1 MTPPADRPARFG
13 AGRLPPFVSDVV
25 GYFGISALALGADY
39 SGLILLHR
47 GLGLHY
53 LAAATI
59 SFVAGLAVAWWLS
72 TTILFRGR
80 RKLSVGHEILGFCLT
95 GLAGLLI
102 TQGAMA
108 ILVGGMGMTAEL
120 AKIPVA
126 GGVFAFNF
134 LSRRLL
140 FASPTAA

>member
-1 MTPPADRPARFG
+1 MTLPADRPTRPRVR
-13 AGRLPPFVSDVV
+13 RLPPLVSDVV
-25 GYFGISALALGADY
+25 GYFGVSALAFGADY
-39 SGLILLHR
+39 GGLILLHR

-59 SFVAGLAVAWWLS
+59 SFAVGLAVAWWLS
-72 TTILFRGR
+72 TAIVFRTR
-80 RKLSVGHEILGFCLT
+80 RKLSAGHEILGFCLT

-108 ILVGGMGMTAEL
+108 VLVGALGVTPEL

-140 FASPTAA
+140 FANPTTA